1 MAIDLQPHNPEDSQV
16 DFSILE
22 LFRKSSPI
30 SYKEVESKKRIGQ
43 KKRQRAENDS
53 FSSHPF
59 KPNKNP
65 NYIEEQD
72 EKPGYPPAGPSPFIN
87 MDSDLSDQEEQQERE
102 KNHKAG
108 PHNLTRNDRKLRQH
122 VRRYSCDEPLLKDF
136 EYEIRNFVKKCIYKE
151 EDYEL
156 DMDISDI
163 EMNSNNSEEWVS
175 LTNATVIDGEELH
188 LKITNSFLRL
198 LVHSMCRYYCVPS
211 SSYNKGDDRVT
222 VIKAPDEQFEFPD
235 ISFTDYFL
243 H

>member
-1 MAIDLQPHNPEDSQV
+1 MAIDLQPHNPENSQV

-22 LFRKSSPI
+22 ILQKSSPARK
-30 SYKEVESKKRIGQ
+30 KEIESRKKEIESRKRVGQ

-72 EKPGYPPAGPSPFIN
+72 EKPGYPPAGPSPFLN
-87 MDSDLSDQEEQQERE
+87 MDSDLSDQEEVQVNE

-136 EYEIRNFVKKCIYKE
+136 EYEIRNFIKKCIYKE
-151 EDYEL
+151 DEYEL
-156 DMDISDI
+156 DMDISDV

-175 LTNATVIDGEELH
+175 LTNATVVDGEELH

-198 LVHSMCRYYCVPS
+198 LVHSMC
-211 SSYNKGDDRVT
+211 YNKGDDRIT
-222 VIKAPDEQFEFPD
+222 VIKAPDEQFEFPNV
-235 ISFTDYFL
+235 SFTDYFL